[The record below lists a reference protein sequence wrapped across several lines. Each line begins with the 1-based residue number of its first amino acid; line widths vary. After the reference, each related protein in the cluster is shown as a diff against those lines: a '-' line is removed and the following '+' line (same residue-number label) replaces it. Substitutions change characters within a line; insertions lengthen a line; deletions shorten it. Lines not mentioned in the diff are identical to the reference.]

1 MNVGYFGGTF
11 DPIHNGHLHMLDAAT
26 KVFALDLVIVMPAG
40 MPYHKD
46 LLAVSPACFR
56 YMMCRRALSRR
67 PEVVL
72 SAAEIRRRGP
82 SYTID
87 TVHDLK
93 RDFLPGDRFYLIC
106 GSDILDTIQHWYHF
120 EELLTELV
128 LAVAIRP
135 GENRSRLEQRAQE
148 LQRRYGAE
156 VILYDTPMLPV
167 SSTAIRQQIEES
179 RGRSPADLP
188 PGVMRIIR
196 RYGLYREPNPM
207 VWLQPET
214 RRQVVELES
223 KLFDLISLKRLAH
236 SVSTMFEAIRLA
248 KRFGGD
254 VNRAAI
260 AALLHDF
267 AKELTVSEMR
277 ALAPALES
285 DPRDSNAT
293 LHGPAAGQLL
303 ESVFGINDPEIA
315 DAITWHTTLRE
326 GATMLDKIIFLADK
340 IEPSRTFGDLGPIRE
355 KAERDL
361 DEAVLATLEGV
372 RQHLIREKL
381 KVHPAS
387 LAAMGELMR
396 ERPDASGKG
405 SRKIKIK
412 VKKKRKKDD

>member
-26 KVFALDLVIVMPAG
+26 EVFGLDLVIVMPAG

-46 LLAVSPACFR
+46 LLSVSPACFR
-56 YMMCRRALSRR
+56 YMMCRRALTRR

-87 TVHDLK
+87 TVQDLK
-93 RDFLPGDRFYLIC
+93 RDFLPEDRFYLIC
-106 GSDILDTIQHWYHF
+106 GSDILDSIQHWYRF
-120 EELLTELV
+120 EDLLAELI

-135 GENRSRLEQRAQE
+135 GEKRGSLERKARA
-148 LQRRYGAE
+148 LQQRYGAE

-167 SSTAIRQQIEES
+167 SSTAIRGQLGEAP
-179 RGRSPADLP
+179 GRPSPDLP

-196 RYGLYREPNPM
+196 RYGLYSEPNPLL
-207 VWLQPET
+207 WLQPET
-214 RRQVVELES
+214 RRQVAELES

-248 KRFGGD
+248 QRFRAD

-267 AKELTVSEMR
+267 AKELTVSEMLT
-277 ALAPALES
+277 LAPGLTAS
-285 DPRDSNAT
+285 RGDSNAT
-293 LHGPAAGQLL
+293 LHGPAAGLLL
-303 ESVFGINDPEIA
+303 EPVFGISDPEIA
-315 DAITWHTTLRE
+315 AAVTWHTTLRE
-326 GATMLDKIIFLADK
+326 GATALDKIVFLADK

-355 KAERDL
+355 LAARDL
-361 DEAVLATLEGV
+361 DAAVLATLEGV

-381 KVHPAS
+381 KIHPAS
-387 LAAMGELMR
+387 LAAMSELMR
-396 ERPDASGKG
+396 ERPAAAG
-405 SRKIKIK
+405 RKAREAKT
-412 VKKKRKKDD
+412 KRKKDK